1 MPFASLGLS
10 PSLSSPLARLGY
22 TTPTPVQLKSIS
34 ILVLDEADRML
45 DMGFL
50 PPLRRI
56 LKVLPRD
63 RQTLLFSATISEEV
77 VRLSSDF
84 MRTPQR
90 VDVSEGQTMAS
101 TVTHR
106 VHPVTDQRK

>member
-1 MPFASLGLS
+1 MEQRTVDLS
-10 PSLSSPLARLGY
+10 G
-22 TTPTPVQLKSIS
+22 VQ

-63 RQTLLFSATISEEV
+63 RQTLLFSATILA
-77 VRLSSDF
+77 RTWSSSP
-84 MRTPQR
+84 RTLR
-90 VDVSEGQTMAS
+90 AIRSAS
-101 TVTHR
+101 TCPR
-106 VHPVTDQRK
+106 DRSWPPP